1 MRRSSMR
8 EKAAISWKEAVEEG
22 RRFRHSSASSNEDEE
37 EATNGEAAE
46 VVRLLSI
53 DLLTV

>member
-1 MRRSSMR
+1 MR

-37 EATNGEAAE
+37 DATNGEAAE